1 MTEVILH
8 ITAGKGPQECRWV
21 VARLA
26 RAFAREA
33 RDAGLASEVLDGT
46 EDLPASVLLRIA
58 GEGAPGFAA
67 ARVGTNQW
75 IGTSPQRPAHKRR
88 NWFVGVALAPL
99 PDTLPDIGERDIAY
113 QARRASGRGGQHVN
127 KTDSTALATH
137 LPTGL
142 AATGQEQRSQ
152 HGNHKL
158 ARLKLAI
165 IGVVAEDRL
174 DRVQWLQL
182 FFGLPKALGGHL
194 GHPAF
199 PHVDKWPHEVVPE
212 PPRSSHIQFFSAVT
226 WQSYSAD
233 ASPHIA
239 YLHKRIGGQ

>member
-8 ITAGKGPQECRWV
+8 ITSGKGPEECRWV
-21 VARLA
+21 VAQLA

-33 RDAGLASEVLDGT
+33 RDAGLVCEVIDGT

-58 GEGAPGFAA
+58 GESAPAFAA

-99 PDTLPDIGERDIAY
+99 PDAIPDLGEHDIAY
-113 QARRASGRGGQHVN
+113 QAMRASGPGGQHVN
-127 KTDSTALATH
+127 KTDSAVRATH

-142 AATGQEQRSQ
+142 VATAQEQRSQ
-152 HGNHKL
+152 HANRKL

-165 IGVVAEDRL
+165 MLEEQRG
-174 DRVQWLQL
+174 Q
-182 FFGLPKALGGHL
+182 ALGD
-194 GHPAF
+194 
-199 PHVDKWPHEVVPE
+199 VR
-212 PPRSSHIQFFSAVT
+212 RSQWQAYQELERGNAVRVYEG
-226 WQSYSAD
+226 SKF
-233 ASPHIA
+233 I
-239 YLHKRIGGQ
+239 LKE

>member
-8 ITAGKGPQECRWV
+8 ITAGKGPEECRWV
-21 VARLA
+21 VAQLA

-33 RDAGLASEVLDGT
+33 RDAGLVCEVLDGT

-88 NWFVGVALAPL
+88 NWFVGVALAPTADAI
-99 PDTLPDIGERDIAY
+99 PDLGEHDIAY
-113 QARRASGRGGQHVN
+113 QAMRASGPGGQHVN
-127 KTDSTALATH
+127 KTDSAVRATH

-142 AATGQEQRSQ
+142 VATAQEQRSQ
-152 HGNHKL
+152 HANRKL

-165 IGVVAEDRL
+165 ML
-174 DRVQWLQL
+174 DQRRGQAVHDARRTQWQAHQDLERGNAVRVYAGPGFKL
-182 FFGLPKALGGHL
+182 KA
-194 GHPAF
+194 
-199 PHVDKWPHEVVPE
+199 
-212 PPRSSHIQFFSAVT
+212 
-226 WQSYSAD
+226 
-233 ASPHIA
+233 
-239 YLHKRIGGQ
+239 